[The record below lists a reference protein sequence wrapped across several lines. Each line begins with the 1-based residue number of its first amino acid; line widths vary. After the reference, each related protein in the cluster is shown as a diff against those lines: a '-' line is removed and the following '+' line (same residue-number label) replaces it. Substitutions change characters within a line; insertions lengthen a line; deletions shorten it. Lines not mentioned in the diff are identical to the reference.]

1 MSDSC
6 FELEGWDEFVERFS
20 QFVDKKP
27 RLERLIESFMEQ
39 TAREIEGG
47 RL

>member
-20 QFVDKKP
+20 QFVDKWEAGY
-27 RLERLIESFMEQ
+27 RDGWSSILQL
-39 TAREIEGG
+39 
-47 RL
+47 

>member
-20 QFVDKKP
+20 QFVDK
-27 RLERLIESFMEQ
+27 LWTGL
-39 TAREIEGG
+39 
-47 RL
+47 

>member
-20 QFVDKKP
+20 QFVDKW
-27 RLERLIESFMEQ
+27 RLRKLSY
-39 TAREIEGG
+39 
-47 RL
+47 